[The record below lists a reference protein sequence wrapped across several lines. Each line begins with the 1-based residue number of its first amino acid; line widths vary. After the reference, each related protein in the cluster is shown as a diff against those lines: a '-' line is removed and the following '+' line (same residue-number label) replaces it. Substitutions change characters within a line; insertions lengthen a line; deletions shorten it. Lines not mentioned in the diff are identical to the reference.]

1 LDAVAEVVSTLPICK
16 STTQHNNI
24 GADDSTTES
33 ETESDHEALH
43 VSLWK
48 QKARNLHKF
57 LEGKCAL
64 GSGIQK
70 LLAML
75 VPDSE
80 GELDLQQDSEKY
92 VSLDT
97 MIEMQGADACAP
109 RNPSNHMQLLAMKR
123 DRWFGDTMETL

>member
-1 LDAVAEVVSTLPICK
+1 M
-16 STTQHNNI
+16 
-24 GADDSTTES
+24 
-33 ETESDHEALH
+33 
-43 VSLWK
+43 
-48 QKARNLHKF
+48 
-57 LEGKCAL
+57 

-70 LLAML
+70 LLAIQDDTAWGDVL

-109 RNPSNHMQLLAMKR
+109 RNPSNHMQLLATKR
-123 DRWFGDTMETL
+123 GRWFGDTTETL